1 MNCPICKEQD
11 SIICA
16 GERSELEVGDVA
28 WCRECG
34 NQVEVMEDIIAGFP
48 ELYVLALESNGN

>member
-1 MNCPICKEQD
+1 MACPICKEQD

-16 GERSELEVGDVA
+16 GTRRELEVGDAA

-34 NQVEVMEDIIAGFP
+34 NEVEVMEVYPD
-48 ELYVLALESNGN
+48 LYVLAKETFNE

>member
-11 SIICA
+11 TIICA
-16 GERSELEVGDVA
+16 GERSELEVGDTA

-34 NQVEVMEDIIAGFP
+34 NEVELMEVFP
-48 ELYVLALESNGN
+48 ELQVLALEIV

>member
-16 GERSELEVGDVA
+16 GERSELEVGDTA

-34 NQVEVMEDIIAGFP
+34 NEVEVMEVYPD
-48 ELYVLALESNGN
+48 LYVLAVESKRE